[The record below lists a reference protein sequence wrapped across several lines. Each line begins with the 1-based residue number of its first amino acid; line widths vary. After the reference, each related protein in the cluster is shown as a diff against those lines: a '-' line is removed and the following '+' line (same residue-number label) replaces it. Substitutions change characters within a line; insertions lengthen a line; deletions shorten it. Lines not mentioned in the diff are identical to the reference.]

1 MRQLIDLVGE
11 ADQAND
17 LGHLALNHVEPLT
30 LHLECI
36 RDIFVDRARRQQF
49 EVLEDAAN
57 VAAQLGHLR
66 SFEGAK
72 RLATHLDVA
81 VRRIDFLQQQL
92 DEGRLARAR
101 RADEEDP
108 LALVDLQRDVIQPDN
123 VARVDHGAV
132 LQQDHRLIAR
142 GKRAA
147 KLAGLARQFGKRLS
161 TTAAT
166 LVCLAL

>member
-11 ADQAND
+11 TDQADD
-17 LGHLALNHVEPLT
+17 LRHLALNHLEPLA
-30 LHLECI
+30 LHLERI
-36 RDIFVDRARRQQF
+36 GDIFVDRARRQQF

-66 SFEGAK
+66 AFEGAK